1 VGDALLVA
9 GLVARERAGAAVAW
23 LHRGQRGFAT
33 LEYALVVAVM
43 AIGCLVVMTALR
55 DQVRAVFQNITAQ
68 LQPFT
73 TGAGGTGVT
82 GGAGGAGG

>member
-1 VGDALLVA
+1 VAEAGLVA
-9 GLVARERAGAAVAW
+9 GLVARERVAAAVAW
-23 LHRGQRGFAT
+23 ANRGQRGFGT
-33 LEYALVVAVM
+33 LEYALVIAVM

-73 TGAGGTGVT
+73 GTGATGVSGGTG
-82 GGAGGAGG
+82 G